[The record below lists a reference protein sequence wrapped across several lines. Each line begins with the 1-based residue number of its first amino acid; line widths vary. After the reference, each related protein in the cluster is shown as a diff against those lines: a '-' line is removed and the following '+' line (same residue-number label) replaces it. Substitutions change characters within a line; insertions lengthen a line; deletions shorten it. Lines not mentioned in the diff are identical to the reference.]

1 MRCTAAIFPFYAYC
15 YFCVQPLWHMPAN
28 LKRPS
33 PEKLSHVIA
42 TNIRVIRTKLKGNI
56 WKDAAC
62 SSVNSSRETW
72 SG

>member
-15 YFCVQPLWHMPAN
+15 YFYVQPLWHMPAN

-42 TNIRVIRTKLKGNI
+42 TNIRVIEQEAELASERHEISLRRG
-56 WKDAAC
+56 
-62 SSVNSSRETW
+62 SF
-72 SG
+72 